1 MQQFYKFITWLL
13 CVACET
19 VASCWFNELNRE
31 MMHGLAYVKC
41 ILFVIGCI
49 MDLINFLKTKRRLL
63 YLKTQSAPR
72 CKHFILVIKTNQFTL

>member
-1 MQQFYKFITWLL
+1 
-13 CVACET
+13 
-19 VASCWFNELNRE
+19 